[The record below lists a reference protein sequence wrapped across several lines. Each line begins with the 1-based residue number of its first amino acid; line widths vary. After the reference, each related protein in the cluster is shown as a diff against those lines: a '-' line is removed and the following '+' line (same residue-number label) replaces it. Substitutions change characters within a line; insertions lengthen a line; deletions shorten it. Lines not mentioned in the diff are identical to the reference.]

1 MNYSF
6 FLFNC
11 HLDCC
16 LAENITHD
24 QFKSLLKYDV
34 TLASSSPVVKQCP
47 YGKAEKVYRHCRE
60 RFPNSSEWTE
70 VDFSQCKINLKSL
83 NQVGEC
89 LQLLFCYYFYNYSY
103 CCFYCYYHC
112 YYYCCYYYCFYYY
125 YCYYYDYCY
134 YLMSV
139 HFLLEFTEKSP
150 ITNVAKNDCISGL
163 Y

>member
-16 LAENITHD
+16 LAENITHE

-47 YGKAEKVYRHCRE
+47 YDKAEKVYRHCRE

-89 LQLLFCYYFYNYSY
+89 FN
-103 CCFYCYYHC
+103 CF
-112 YYYCCYYYCFYYY
+112 FVIIFIII
-125 YCYYYDYCY
+125 
-134 YLMSV
+134 LIVVSIIIIIV
-139 HFLLEFTEKSP
+139 IIIVVVIIVF
-150 ITNVAKNDCISGL
+150 ITITVTIMIIVII
-163 Y
+163 